1 MNLLSLFRNEKQIEN
16 YSAGQRI
23 FSAGDPGTVMYVVTE
38 GAVDVVAN
46 DQVIETIEAGGIL
59 GELALVDQSLRS
71 ATAIAKTDCKLAAID
86 ERRFTFLVQETPFFA
101 LHVMGVM
108 ARRLRRQTE
117 QKA

>member
-1 MNLLSLFRNEKQIEN
+1 LNLLSLFRNEKQIEN
-16 YSAGQRI
+16 YSAGQCI

-38 GAVDVVAN
+38 GAVDVIAN
-46 DQVIETIEAGGIL
+46 GRVIETIEAGGIL
-59 GELALVDQSLRS
+59 GELALVDQSARS
-71 ATAIAKTDCKLAAID
+71 ATAVAKTECKLAAID

-117 QKA
+117 QMA